1 MSERVK
7 AANIIREKNEISHKT
22 IRASLE
28 YLILQSKREEGEV
41 FRRKAVEATGGDK
54 DEVEERRGRK
64 EVEGRREQT
73 EGRGGGEGANYLSV
87 KPWQGCLL

>member
-7 AANIIREKNEISHKT
+7 AANIIRKKNEISHKA

-41 FRRKAVEATGGDK
+41 FRRKAGEATLETGMK
-54 DEVEERRGRK
+54 WRRGGG
-64 EVEGRREQT
+64 GRRWRGGGNRRKGG
-73 EGRGGGEGANYLSV
+73 GRGGR
-87 KPWQGCLL
+87 C

>member
-7 AANIIREKNEISHKT
+7 AANIVREKNEISQET

-28 YLILQSKREEGEV
+28 YLKLQSKREKGEV
-41 FRRKAVEATGGDK
+41 FLRKAVKATGGDR
-54 DEVEERRGRK
+54 DGVEERRGRK

-73 EGRGGGEGANYLSV
+73 ERRRGRGR
-87 KPWQGCLL
+87 C

>member
-1 MSERVK
+1 
-7 AANIIREKNEISHKT
+7 
-22 IRASLE
+22 LE

-73 EGRGGGEGANYLSV
+73 ERRRGRGR
-87 KPWQGCLL
+87 C